1 MSVADLRVC
10 LLGSYDP
17 DYARHY
23 VIRAGLARAGVE
35 VIELPLP
42 RRANTLGRVRHMLAQ
57 FPRRNECDL
66 VLIPAFNQLLAPF
79 AWLRGRLGGVPVAA
93 DYMIGLTDAL
103 ADRQQGLATLVEASK
118 ARAYRVVDRFAIAR
132 MLTLTDTEAHRQMF
146 GQTLGARLDRMAV
159 LPVGVN
165 DRLLEA
171 VPAPDPF
178 GQPGPVT
185 VLYIGTFIPFH
196 GVDVIVRAAHLL
208 RDDARF
214 RFELIGAGQTYAAS
228 VQLAEQ
234 LGLQNISFVRGYFPW
249 QELLPHAA
257 RAGVLLG
264 VFGDADKTRYVVP
277 NKVYEGMA
285 LGRPVITAE
294 SPALD
299 EIFTPGDLL
308 LTVQPGSP
316 EALSAG
322 LRTLLDD
329 SARYHRQRA
338 AALDCIRAGF
348 LPEHI
353 GARLRQIF
361 ETHLTQGRS

>member
-23 VIRAGLARAGVE
+23 VIRTGLARAGVE
-35 VIELPLP
+35 VIERPLP
-42 RRANTLGRVRHMLAQ
+42 RRAHTLGRVRHMLAQ
-57 FPRRNECDL
+57 FPRREECDL

-93 DYMIGLTDAL
+93 DYMVGLTDAL
-103 ADRQQGLATLVEASK
+103 ADRQRMPVTPAQTGK
-118 ARAYRVVDRFAIAR
+118 ARAYRTVDRVNTAR
-132 MLTLTDTEAHRQMF
+132 MLTLTDTEAHRLMF
-146 GQTLGARLDRMAV
+146 GQTIGARLDRMAV

-165 DRLLEA
+165 DRLLDA

-196 GVDVIVRAAHLL
+196 GVEVIIRAAHLL
-208 RDDARF
+208 RDDTRF

-234 LGLQNISFVRGYFPW
+234 LGLQRISFVRGYFPW
-249 QELLPHAA
+249 EELLPHVA
-257 RAGVLLG
+257 RAGVMLG
-264 VFGDADKTRYVVP
+264 VFGDTDKTRYVVP

-285 LGRPVITAE
+285 LGRPVVTAE

-299 EIFTPGDLL
+299 EIVMPGDHL
-308 LTVQPGSP
+308 LTVSPGSP
-316 EALSAG
+316 EALSAA
-322 LRTLLDD
+322 LRALLDD
-329 SARYHRQRA
+329 PARYHRQRA
-338 AALDCIRAGF
+338 AALDRVRAAF

-353 GARLRQIF
+353 GARLRHIL
-361 ETHLTQGRS
+361 ETHITQGRL